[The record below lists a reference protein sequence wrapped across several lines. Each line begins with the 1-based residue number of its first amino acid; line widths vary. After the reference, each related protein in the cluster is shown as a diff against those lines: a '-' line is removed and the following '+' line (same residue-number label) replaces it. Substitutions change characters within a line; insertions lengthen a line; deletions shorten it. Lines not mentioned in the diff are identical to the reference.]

1 MLCGKKVPIIM
12 RHTNNAAA
20 ISHFNIIGIV
30 TKFFHKMDTLIA
42 ANHFYAKRTTDIY
55 SSTAGTAA

>member
-1 MLCGKKVPIIM
+1 M